1 MASNQAMIKDVNL
14 DAVPDSASE
23 LPAPLAILSDALM
36 WTMLKKLLPI
46 VDLQLKESFST
57 HTINNRFQL
66 LISLALSA

>member
-14 DAVPDSASE
+14 AVPDSVSE

-36 WTMLKKLLPI
+36 WTLLKKLLPI
-46 VDLQLKESFST
+46 VDLQLKESFSS